1 MKGCSLRAINAAA
14 LCTALLTVC
23 LKSSNSRN
31 PLCLSSLFQTSDAD
45 RPNARCSAQ
54 SCTPGSVPLPAAQ
67 TALGAAGVQPL
78 PCMAAGPSLHCSASC
93 PHDALRT
100 RGRCKR
106 SLTVCVHWAHRAQEE
121 KTKGFPA
128 NPPAYTS
135 HSPAALAHVVCSS
148 TAQGSC
154 SNTLVSTSI
163 YIPGT
168 FSEFSPN
175 LWQKAQ
181 QLSRA
186 EQSPCSAPF
195 WPRRGQHPQTDPR
208 HPALP
213 STGDVWEILPCI
225 GGPFPAG
232 RLRAF
237 SSCSAVSEQLI
248 LIYITVLHIFNSLR
262 I

>member
-1 MKGCSLRAINAAA
+1 M
-14 LCTALLTVC
+14 
-23 LKSSNSRN
+23 
-31 PLCLSSLFQTSDAD
+31 LSSELHS
-45 RPNARCSAQ
+45 RLCPPS
-54 SCTPGSVPLPAAQ
+54 SCTDGS
-67 TALGAAGVQPL
+67 GAAGVQPL

-232 RLRAF
+232 RMRAF